1 MYIREARRAGG
12 GVAIWGVACGGGDGG
27 NSVRTNHRQ
36 CGGIGSIAAI
46 GVRGGIVAIVVI
58 GAIVVIVAI
67 VAIVAIV
74 VIVVIVVI
82 GAIVVILLLLGGGV
96 HIGCNILDAVV
107 FAARAD
113 AHPRRIHTRKRIVK
127 GGQQAFH
134 SVFIRISITA
144 LAV

>member
-1 MYIREARRAGG
+1 MLK
-12 GVAIWGVACGGGDGG
+12 
-27 NSVRTNHRQ
+27 
-36 CGGIGSIAAI
+36 
-46 GVRGGIVAIVVI
+46 
-58 GAIVVIVAI
+58 
-67 VAIVAIV
+67 IV

-96 HIGCNILDAVV
+96 HIGANKLNTVV

-127 GGQQAFH
+127 EGQQAFH

>member
-1 MYIREARRAGG
+1 MYIRDARRAGG
-12 GVAIWGVACGGGDGG
+12 GVAIWGVACGGGDGC
-27 NSVRTNHRQ
+27 NPVRTNHRQ

-46 GVRGGIVAIVVI
+46 SAKVSITAIAAIAAIYIVSIAIFF
-58 GAIVVIVAI
+58 
-67 VAIVAIV
+67 
-74 VIVVIVVI
+74 
-82 GAIVVILLLLGGGV
+82 LLLWGGV
-96 HIGCNILDAVV
+96 HIGANKLNTVV

-127 GGQQAFH
+127 GGQQPFH